1 MLFNGSRRE
10 WITHIGFLGK
20 DASNL
25 SFPVT
30 AQCLI
35 AACLPGMVF
44 SSLAYTQ
51 PYANLLGSCVP
62 SYSCASAGD
71 LARGSA
77 EYHAGNKSNGVFSC
91 ILREL

>member
-35 AACLPGMVF
+35 AARLPGMAF
-44 SSLAYTQ
+44 SFLAYTQ

-71 LARGSA
+71 LARGSENTMLA
-77 EYHAGNKSNGVFSC
+77 TKAMGFSHPF
-91 ILREL
+91 